1 MELGRVIGSVVSTI
15 KEPSCK
21 GFKLLLVKLVDE
33 NFKDKRETYIAVDT
47 IGAGRDEIVI
57 LVSGSTARKTEMTKD
72 TVIDLTIVAKVD
84 RINLEKNT

>member
-15 KEPSCK
+15 KEPSYK
-21 GFKLLLVKLVDE
+21 GFKLLLVKLIDE

-47 IGAGRDEIVI
+47 IGVGRDEIVI

-72 TVIDLTIVAKVD
+72 IMIDLTIVAKVD
-84 RINLEKNT
+84 RINLEK

>member
-15 KEPSCK
+15 KEPSYK
-21 GFKLLLVKLVDE
+21 GFKLLLVKLIDE

-47 IGAGRDEIVI
+47 IGVGRNEIVI

-72 TVIDLTIVAKVD
+72 IMIDLTIVAKVD
-84 RINLEKNT
+84 RINLEK

>member
-15 KEPSCK
+15 KEPFYK
-21 GFKLLLVKLVDE
+21 GFKLLLVKLIDE

-47 IGAGRDEIVI
+47 IGVGRDEIVI

-72 TVIDLTIVAKVD
+72 IMIDLTIVAKVD
-84 RINLEKNT
+84 RINLEK

>member
-15 KEPSCK
+15 KEPSYK

-47 IGAGRDEIVI
+47 IGVGRDEIVI

-84 RINLEKNT
+84 RINLEK

>member
-15 KEPSCK
+15 KEPSYK
-21 GFKLLLVKLVDE
+21 GFKLLLVKLIDE

-47 IGAGRDEIVI
+47 IGVGRDEIVI

-84 RINLEKNT
+84 RINLEK

>member
-15 KEPSCK
+15 KEPSYE
-21 GFKLLLVKLVDE
+21 GFKLLLVKLIDE

-47 IGAGRDEIVI
+47 IGVGGDEIVI

-84 RINLEKNT
+84 RINLEK

>member
-15 KEPSCK
+15 KEPSYK
-21 GFKLLLVKLVDE
+21 GFKLLLVKLIDE

-47 IGAGRDEIVI
+47 IGVGRNEIVI

-72 TVIDLTIVAKVD
+72 IMIDLTIVAKVD
-84 RINLEKNT
+84 RINLEE

>member
-15 KEPSCK
+15 KEPSYK
-21 GFKLLLVKLVDE
+21 GFKLLLVKLIDE

-47 IGAGRDEIVI
+47 IGVGRNEIVI

-72 TVIDLTIVAKVD
+72 SMIDLTIVAKVD
-84 RINLEKNT
+84 RINLEK

>member
-15 KEPSCK
+15 KEPSYK
-21 GFKLLLVKLVDE
+21 GFKLLLVKLIDE

-47 IGAGRDEIVI
+47 IGVGRDEIVI

-72 TVIDLTIVAKVD
+72 IMIDLTIVAKVD
-84 RINLEKNT
+84 RINLE

>member
-15 KEPSCK
+15 KEPSYK
-21 GFKLLLVKLVDE
+21 GFKLLLVKLIDE

-47 IGAGRDEIVI
+47 IGVGRDEIVI

-72 TVIDLTIVAKVD
+72 IMIDLTIVAKVD
-84 RINLEKNT
+84 RINLEE